1 VYYKYRLHINNNR
14 LIVCKVGKA
23 EQHIQYAPFGEL
35 TVSQLNSTFDS
46 RYKFTAKEHDT
57 ETNYTYFG
65 ARYYDSDASIW
76 LSVDPMADKAPN
88 WSPYNYCWDNPINT
102 IDRYGLWGEKKA
114 HRKQERA
121 ASRVEKRGGYVT
133 PVYKD
138 NDIGEWGFKVSWH
151 SYKEAGTVE
160 NGEPTITAYAGG
172 EFIYEN
178 SRFKAWA
185 SFSFSRSKVG
195 EALNKADIF
204 AKDYLAPT
212 IAKIHPASAPVD
224 GFKTLFT
231 GIDLNETKQEGAFNR
246 VISPLISIATP
257 FVSGLNAIGAINLSA
272 KTAKTMDA
280 IGTTNTVINGSQEGI
295 RLYNEKHIIDE

>member
-1 VYYKYRLHINNNR
+1 MENN
-14 LIVCKVGKA
+14 
-23 EQHIQYAPFGEL
+23 Y
-35 TVSQLNSTFDS
+35 
-46 RYKFTAKEHDT
+46 
-57 ETNYTYFG
+57 NYFV
-65 ARYYDSDASIW
+65 ARYYDSDLSVW

-88 WSPYNYCWDNPINT
+88 WSPYNYCWSNPINT
-102 IDRYGLWGEKKA
+102 IDKYGLWGEKKA

-160 NGEPTITAYAGG
+160 NGEATITANAGG

-204 AKDYLAPT
+204 AKDYLAPI

-246 VISPLISIATP
+246 VISPLSSIATP